1 MGFWQ
6 GINEGLS
13 EVMAQ
18 KERQRELEA
27 RQRETE
33 QEREFRR
40 QEVAASRAFE
50 REQFMTQLTESRR
63 DNLIGLYA
71 NQRQQEQE
79 ASALAGKA
87 QSFLDRFV
95 GVDDE
100 RIAALASDPRAAATL
115 EDQLREVEVRRA
127 DGGLDLPPL
136 QGEALLDLL
145 VVKIPETGEVRPVD
159 VTLDDLLTMD
169 LSDPKAYQETVLN
182 LGRTQPGVEA
192 YLSPSASFIPDPTVL
207 KEGRALFDAE
217 IRRAAQAELAK
228 LDSNSREWSDLR
240 AKIDSYGDENSSAR
254 MELQDM
260 YGVGVAAKMLGSE
273 NRYITSFKSDPL
285 LSPYVSAAIPIREEG
300 IRTLNEIIADPNTP
314 EDQRQ
319 EARSLLITK
328 FGFNAGSN
336 P

>member
-27 RQRETE
+27 RQKESE

-40 QEVAASRAFE
+40 QEAAAARTFE
-50 REQFMTQLTESRR
+50 AEQFMTQLAESRR

-79 ASALAGKA
+79 ASALSGKA

-115 EDQLREVEVRRA
+115 EDQLREVEVQRA
-127 DGGLDLPPL
+127 KSGLDLPPL

-169 LSDPKAYQETVLN
+169 LSDPKAYQETVLD

-192 YLSPSASFIPDPTVL
+192 SLSPSASFIPDPTVL

-217 IRRAAQAELAK
+217 VLRSAQAELAS
-228 LDSNSREWSDLR
+228 LDSNSGDWSDLK

-254 MELQDM
+254 TELQDT
-260 YGVGVAAKMLGSE
+260 YGIGVAVSLLSVD
-273 NRYITSFKSDPL
+273 NPFITSLKSDPQL
-285 LSPYVSAAIPIREEG
+285 FRFVYPASEIKV
-300 IRTLNEIIADPNTP
+300 LNEIISDPNAP
-314 EDQRQ
+314 ADQKE
-319 EARSLLITK
+319 EARSLLAEK
-328 FGFNAGSN
+328 YGFNAGGN